1 MKRTLLRLP
10 HWLASSRLTLAGF
23 AVLAVGVLATYSKPG
38 ASAAPMVLPLAL
50 LALNLAAAL
59 AVRPELRR
67 GGLGLFH
74 AALLAMLLL
83 VAAGRLTHFD
93 GRVEVAEGAMLDPA
107 RIEVTGSGPWH
118 GDRWQRLQF
127 RQGPYEVDYAAGVK
141 RAHTRSSVWPGGMQK
156 GEQKGEQNGAQN
168 GAPTAAPD
176 LVGDDTPLVLEDY
189 RFYTTH
195 NKGLAPL
202 LTWQPDGGAAVQG
215 VLHMPSYPLF
225 DYQQENRWTAPDG
238 TALRF
243 WLRIERPMPE
253 HTAWTLD
260 PHTLPAVLVVEVGG
274 VRSELKPG
282 ESVALPGA
290 TLRYER
296 LNGWMGYRI
305 FYDPTL
311 LPMFVVALLG
321 VLGLAWHLWRRSA
334 QLLPLPEGA
343 VA

>member
-1 MKRTLLRLP
+1 MKRILLRLP

-23 AVLAVGVLATYSKPG
+23 ALLGAGVLATYSKPE

-74 AALLAMLLL
+74 AALLALLLL

-93 GRVEVAEGAMLDPA
+93 GRVEVAEGALLDPT
-107 RIEVTGSGPWH
+107 RIEVTGSGLWH
-118 GDRWQRLQF
+118 GSRWQRLQF

-141 RAHTRSSVWPGGMQK
+141 RAHTRSSVWAGGA
-156 GEQKGEQNGAQN
+156 ENSATS
-168 GAPTAAPD
+168 GAPIV
-176 LVGDDTPLVLEDY
+176 VGDDTPLVLQGY

-202 LTWQPDGGAAVQG
+202 LTWQPEGGAAVQG

-243 WLRIERPMPE
+243 WLRIERPLPE
-253 HTAWTLD
+253 HAAWTLD

-282 ESVALPGA
+282 DSVALRGA

-296 LNGWMGYRI
+296 LTGWMGYRI

-311 LPMFVVALLG
+311 LPLFVVALLG
-321 VLGLAWHLWRRSA
+321 VLGLAWHLWRRSS
-334 QLLPLPEGA
+334 QMLPLAEG
-343 VA
+343 VAA

>member
-1 MKRTLLRLP
+1 MKRLLLRLTQR
-10 HWLASSRLTLAGF
+10 LASSRLTIAGF
-23 AVLAVGVLATYSKPG
+23 ALLAVGVLATYSNPE

-67 GGLGLFH
+67 GGLGVFH
-74 AALLAMLLL
+74 AALLALLLL
-83 VAAGRLTHFD
+83 VALGRLTHLD
-93 GRVEVAEGAMLDPA
+93 GRVEVAEGAMLDPSQ
-107 RIEVTGSGPWH
+107 IEVTSSGPWH
-118 GDRWQRLQF
+118 GDRWRRLQF

-141 RAHTRSSVWPGGMQK
+141 RARTRSSVWPVVAQDSA
-156 GEQKGEQNGAQN
+156 QHSAQN
-168 GAPTAAPD
+168 GDPSI
-176 LVGDDTPLVLEDY
+176 VGDDTPLVLDGY

-202 LTWQPDGGAAVQG
+202 LTWRPDVERRAGAGGAAVQG

-238 TALRF
+238 TELRF
-243 WLRIERPMPE
+243 WLRIERPLPE

-260 PHTLPAVLVVEVGG
+260 PHKLPAVLVVEAGG

-282 ESVALPGA
+282 DSVALPGV

-296 LNGWMGYRI
+296 LNGWMGYRV

-311 LPMFVVALLG
+311 LPLFVVALLG

-334 QLLPLPEGA
+334 QLLPMTEG
-343 VA
+343 VAA